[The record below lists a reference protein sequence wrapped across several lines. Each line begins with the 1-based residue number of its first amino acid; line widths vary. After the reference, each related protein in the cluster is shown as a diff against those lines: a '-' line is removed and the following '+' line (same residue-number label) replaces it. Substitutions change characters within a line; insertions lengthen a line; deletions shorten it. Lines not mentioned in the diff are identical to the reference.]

1 MKMDDGELQGIV
13 RTEIEDAITFIDT
26 EIGGER
32 RAAIDFYH
40 GRPFGDEEEGRSQ
53 VVSRD
58 VHDTVNAILPSLM
71 RIFFGAE
78 NVVEF
83 APQGEEDVEQ
93 AEQATDYVNYV
104 VTNDNDGFGVF
115 YAAIK
120 DALRS
125 KVGFIKYWWDDSIT
139 VSTKTYTGLDEMALT
154 ALIEDLDKAEKYDL
168 VSSSQDENG
177 TSITIRLKTK
187 QDRAR
192 IAAVPPEELLISRDA
207 VCMDSARLVAHR
219 TNKSVSDLVA
229 MGYKKE
235 DIEEAAT
242 SSDELETN
250 QERQARNPYV
260 NGDWRSD
267 DRTVRQLLY
276 IEAYPYVDFDGDGI
290 AELRKVCTVG
300 PGYKIV
306 SNEPWDERPFADL
319 HCDPEPHTFFGQSLA
334 DKTMDV
340 QRIKSVVMRA
350 GLDSLA
356 QSIFPRT
363 VVVEN
368 DGNTE
373 DAMNTEVGAILRARS
388 PTGYVS
394 LPSADLSSSAL
405 PYLSY
410 MDELRENRTG
420 MSKVSMGLDAEALQ
434 NTTAAASEAQFTRS
448 QERIE
453 LVARIMASGVR
464 RLFRGILRLVGEN
477 QRAARMVKL
486 RNKWTPINP
495 SAWRTN
501 MDVICTFGLGG
512 GSNQQK
518 AQLLALVAQKQEM
531 IFQTAGLENPIVS
544 GKQYFN
550 TLSKILELGGF
561 KNPDAYFTD
570 PESEEAQANAPAE
583 PPPNPEME
591 KVKGQLQLEQA
602 KAQSQAQLAMQKHQM
617 DAEAAQRKAEQD
629 HQARIME
636 IQSAAELK
644 RWETEQT
651 LQLKR
656 ETTEAELG
664 MKRELLMAELEMKR
678 ETAYLNAEVAR
689 ETGMAKAEASS
700 SVSDVQPGGD
710 PG

>member
-1 MKMDDGELQGIV
+1 MLTDKSLRWSRRLSVVPRWVIV
-13 RTEIEDAITFIDT
+13 PTIQRQNVAEHSYHVTQTARWLLGFHATMLN
-26 EIGGER
+26 GGEQ
-32 RAAIDFYH
+32 AKALH
-40 GRPFGDEEEGRSQ
+40 MQ
-53 VVSRD
+53 V
-58 VHDTVNAILPSLM
+58 L
-71 RIFFGAE
+71 E
-78 NVVEF
+78 
-83 APQGEEDVEQ
+83 
-93 AEQATDYVNYV
+93 
-104 VTNDNDGFGVF
+104 
-115 YAAIK
+115 YA
-120 DALRS
+120 
-125 KVGFIKYWWDDSIT
+125 
-139 VSTKTYTGLDEMALT
+139 
-154 ALIEDLDKAEKYDL
+154 
-168 VSSSQDENG
+168 
-177 TSITIRLKTK
+177 
-187 QDRAR
+187 
-192 IAAVPPEELLISRDA
+192 
-207 VCMDSARLVAHR
+207 MDH
-219 TNKSVSDLVA
+219 
-229 MGYKKE
+229 

-394 LPSADLSSSAL
+394 LPSADLSRSAL

-434 NTTAAASEAQFTRS
+434 NTTAAAAEGQFTRS

-464 RLFRGILRLVGEN
+464 RLFRGILRLLGEN
-477 QRAARMVKL
+477 QRAERMVKL

-531 IFQTAGLENPIVS
+531 IFQTAGLQNPIVS

-561 KNPDAYFTD
+561 KNPVAYFTD

-591 KVKGQLQLEQA
+591 KVKAEMALKQQTAQAEQQLQQA
-602 KAQSQAQLAMQKHQM
+602 KHQAQLQTDDQKAQNDHDLAMARLE
-617 DAEAAQRKAEQD
+617 AEMTMQREKVGAEL
-629 HQARIME
+629 
-636 IQSAAELK
+636 ELK
-644 RWETEQT
+644 RQ
-651 LQLKR
+651 
-656 ETTEAELG
+656 TTEAELA
-664 MKRELLMAELEMKR
+664 MKRELLMAELQMKR

-700 SVSDVQPGGD
+700 SVSDVEPGGE